1 MERAAA
7 MTDMYDQAL
16 LGILQHVGNVQEF
29 LNILFG
35 FLYRK
40 TDFYR
45 LLLQPT
51 DRLGFPP
58 GVAKTMTLKAFKTF
72 EHLAHQD
79 EDRRQ
84 HEMEEK
90 LRKREKDLAVA
101 GEKMKVP
108 AVAEEVEV
116 NSAVEHDSA
125 LDNAKAAESQEA
137 VVAEEQVDAQ
147 ATNAVVEPSV
157 PVAAPLEAQP
167 AELPRRPDAQDE
179 TQILWPPNEK
189 EGLPGEEPNAGNNRW
204 QKKKGTAED
213 EVAGWSHQG
222 SGSLLAPEVSKH
234 FRKLESARKQEQ
246 FQANPDSYNGA
257 VRENYVW
264 SQDYSDVEI
273 KVPVP
278 KHIRKGRQ
286 VSVDIGSNSIHVAVV
301 EGNGYRVLME
311 GTLTHKI
318 NTENSV
324 WSMEP
329 GKCIL
334 ESTFELHPRVIKEL
348 MEELSEPLAIIVNK
362 SWKTGEVP
370 DDWRR
375 ANVVPIFKKG
385 KKDEPGNYRP
395 INLSKVGEYWWS
407 AILEGEEQIDIDK
420 INKERS
426 MATVDEEEHAVLDRL
441 SFDYHQKLQGKPQS
455 HEMKVHEMLKKGWD
469 AEGSP
474 FRGQKF
480 DPSMFN
486 ISPGAVHF

>member
-45 LLLQPT
+45 LLVQPA

-58 GVAKTMTLKAFKTF
+58 GVAKCMALRAFKNF
-72 EHLAHQD
+72 EHLARQD
-79 EDRRQ
+79 DDRRQ
-84 HEMEEK
+84 QELQEK
-90 LRKREKDLAVA
+90 VKKREEDIAAA
-101 GEKMKVP
+101 GERAKVVP
-108 AVAEEVEV
+108 AVAEEVEI
-116 NSAVEHDSA
+116 SAAVGDDSVSEGG
-125 LDNAKAAESQEA
+125 KATESQEPVA
-137 VVAEEQVDAQ
+137 VEEKVDAQ
-147 ATNAVVEPSV
+147 AANAAVEP
-157 PVAAPLEAQP
+157 PEAVAAPLESQP
-167 AELPRRPDAQDE
+167 AELP
-179 TQILWPPNEK
+179 
-189 EGLPGEEPNAGNNRW
+189 
-204 QKKKGTAED
+204 
-213 EVAGWSHQG
+213 
-222 SGSLLAPEVSKH
+222 
-234 FRKLESARKQEQ
+234 RKQEQ

-257 VRENYVW
+257 VRENYAW
-264 SQDYSDVEI
+264 SQDYSDLEI

-278 KHIRKGRQ
+278 KHILKGKQ
-286 VSVDIGSNSIHVAVV
+286 VSVNIGSSSICVAVV
-301 EGNGYRVLME
+301 EGSGPRVLME

-324 WSMEP
+324 WSLEP

-334 ESTFELHPRVIKEL
+334 
-348 MEELSEPLAIIVNK
+348 
-362 SWKTGEVP
+362 
-370 DDWRR
+370 
-375 ANVVPIFKKG
+375 
-385 KKDEPGNYRP
+385 

-407 AILEGEEQIDIDK
+407 AILEGEEQIDIGK

>member
-1 MERAAA
+1 MERSGA

-45 LLLQPT
+45 LLLQPS

-58 GVAKTMTLKAFKTF
+58 GVAKSMAVRAFKNF
-72 EHLAHQD
+72 EHLARQD
-79 EDRRQ
+79 DEKRQ
-84 HEMEEK
+84 QEIEGK
-90 LRKREKDLAVA
+90 LKKREADLVAA
-101 GEKMKVP
+101 GERIKVP
-108 AVAEEVEV
+108 AAIEEVEV
-116 NSAVEHDSA
+116 TSAAEQQDSG
-125 LDNAKAAESQEA
+125 LESGKAADSEEPVRAEEA
-137 VVAEEQVDAQ
+137 VQAQVAD
-147 ATNAVVEPSV
+147 TT
-157 PVAAPLEAQP
+157 
-167 AELPRRPDAQDE
+167 AELPVPV
-179 TQILWPPNEK
+179 
-189 EGLPGEEPNAGNNRW
+189 
-204 QKKKGTAED
+204 TAP
-213 EVAGWSHQG
+213 V
-222 SGSLLAPEVSKH
+222 
-234 FRKLESARKQEQ
+234 ESVQTEFPRKQEQ
-246 FQANPDSYNGA
+246 FQADPDSYNGA
-257 VRENYVW
+257 VRENYTW
-264 SQDYSDVEI
+264 SQDYSDLEI

-278 KHIRKGRQ
+278 KHIVKGRQ
-286 VSVDIGSNSIHVAVV
+286 VSVDIGSSSIHVSVV
-301 EGNGYRVLME
+301 EGRGRQVLME

-318 NTENSV
+318 NTETSV
-324 WSMEP
+324 WSLEP
-329 GKCIL
+329 RKCIL
-334 ESTFELHPRVIKEL
+334 
-348 MEELSEPLAIIVNK
+348 
-362 SWKTGEVP
+362 
-370 DDWRR
+370 
-375 ANVVPIFKKG
+375 
-385 KKDEPGNYRP
+385 

-486 ISPGAVHF
+486 ISPGNMHF